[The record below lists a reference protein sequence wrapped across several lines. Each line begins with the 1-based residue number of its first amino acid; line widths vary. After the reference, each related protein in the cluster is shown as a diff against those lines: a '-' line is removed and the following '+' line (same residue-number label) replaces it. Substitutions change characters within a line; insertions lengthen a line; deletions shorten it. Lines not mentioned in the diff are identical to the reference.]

1 MKIGPMLLCT
11 ALATTAI
18 AALARAPYAQPDSRE
33 ARLRF
38 SWRMNVSAGEHCR
51 PRTQAELDELP
62 MHMRNPTVCTRDDAH
77 YALIVKIDDN
87 AADTI
92 HLVRGGVKGDRPV
105 FVLEDRTIPPGEHH
119 VRVQLVRS
127 SASRDTVLAALDTGL
142 TLRLGWIQLI
152 TLDPDGDRLIVR
164 SAGAE

>member
-1 MKIGPMLLCT
+1 VKILPMLLCT
-11 ALATTAI
+11 ALVTIGI
-18 AALARAPYAQPDSRE
+18 AALARAPYAQPDARD

-38 SWRMNVSAGEHCR
+38 AWRMNLSAGEHCR
-51 PRTQAELDELP
+51 PRTQAELDQLP
-62 MHMRNPTVCTRDDAH
+62 VHMRNPTVCTSDAAR
-77 YALIVKIDDN
+77 YALVVKVDS

-105 FVLEDRTIPPGEHH
+105 FVLEDRTIAPGRHH
-119 VRVQLVRS
+119 VSVRLVRS
-127 SASRDTVLAALDTGL
+127 SPARDTVLAALDTGL
-142 TLRLGWIQLI
+142 TLRPGWIQLI